1 MESNLIRA
9 IKARIFDE
17 LADSANKHP
26 GYDTRIK
33 IFHKFPEEER
43 PQMGILVKNSS
54 ATRIRMSADDFV
66 GEMRSH
72 LALAKDTDHDG
83 ISVEWVWEDFHNLTK
98 FVTSEDV
105 SSQLDPTT
113 RVFYTAHKPI
123 VSGEHNSKVA
133 DNFAQ
138 VEVFVNGEKTF
149 PEFVEGSRGLVVLS
163 VAPPE
168 DAEVLI
174 SYHYKN
180 LTPPGRYYL
189 GMTEDNQYTILPLYI
204 VEKELVI
211 GLTTGLEL
219 TSSLDHS
226 NVFAFLDKLY
236 TQKTH
241 KSEKLVLEKGVDY
254 TLATSG
260 VITFLNP
267 LVAGTSLYANYRWEG
282 TIIGPLPLPNS
293 YYADNTSL
301 PGVVIAFGARA
312 KKGDRLVI
320 LVHENRE
327 LASKV
332 YGGHWRVSLDI
343 SIFTRSPQ
351 ELAELTDHIID
362 DLWARKRNK
371 LIYEG
376 ITLEELEPTGESEE
390 VYDANTGDI
399 YFTSSINLV
408 LMSEWKRFVPYEIDL
423 EDFSTIV
430 HPYPTQI
437 NYVVSNQNMFF
448 QKLTVKPSAFEVKYP
463 VTGYPKII

>member
-26 GYDTRIK
+26 GYDSRIK

-54 ATRIRMSADDFV
+54 ASRIRMSADDFV
-66 GEMRSH
+66 GDMRSH
-72 LALAKDTDHDG
+72 LALASDTDHEG
-83 ISVEWVWEDFHNLTK
+83 VAVEWVWEDFQNLTK
-98 FVTSEDV
+98 SVTREDV
-105 SSQLDPTT
+105 SSQLNPTT

-123 VSGEHNSKVA
+123 VSGEHNSKAA

-138 VEVFVNGEKTF
+138 VEVFINGSKVF
-149 PEFVEGSRGLVVLS
+149 PEFVEGKSGLVVLS
-163 VAPPE
+163 VAPPSAAVVE
-168 DAEVLI
+168 I
-174 SYHYKN
+174 NYHYKN

-189 GMTEDNQYTILPLYI
+189 DMVEDNQYTILPLYI
-204 VEKELVI
+204 VEKELVLP
-211 GLTTGLEL
+211 LTTGLEL
-219 TSSLDHS
+219 TSNLS
-226 NVFAFLDKLY
+226 NSNIFEFLDKLY
-236 TQKTH
+236 TQKTPR
-241 KSEKLVLEKGVDY
+241 SEKLPLVKGVDY
-254 TLATSG
+254 SLSSAG
-260 VITFLNP
+260 LITFLTP
-267 LVAGTSLYANYRWEG
+267 VLAGTSLYANYRWQG
-282 TIIGPLPLPNS
+282 TLIGPKTLPNA

-362 DLWARKRNK
+362 DMWSRKRNK
-371 LIYEG
+371 LIFEG
-376 ITLEELEPTGESEE
+376 ITLEAMEPTGESEE

-399 YFTSSINLV
+399 YFTSSVSLE

-423 EDFSTIV
+423 EDFSINV
-430 HPYPTQI
+430 YPYPTQI
-437 NYVVSNQNMFF
+437 NYMVSNQNMFF
-448 QKLTVKPSAFEVKYP
+448 QKLAIKPKAFEVKYP
-463 VTGYPKII
+463 KTGYPRIL